1 MNSTKKYNI
10 NFIFRIFDIFLS
22 LIGII
27 ILFPIINIILVLVYL
42 ENNSPLFCQERVGK
56 NMKKF
61 ILIKFRTMKKGTN
74 NCATHLVDPNR
85 ITNFG
90 AVLRKTKLDELP
102 QLWNVLKGDMSL
114 VGPRPCLFNQKELI
128 EKRKKYNIFFFKPG
142 ITGVAQ
148 IKGIDMSDPN
158 YLAKTEYKMIK
169 NMNTFYYFYYI
180 FKTIF
185 GAGSG
190 DRIKYNQN

>member
-1 MNSTKKYNI
+1 MDSIKGYNVI
-10 NFIFRIFDIFLS
+10 YLFRIFDIFIS
-22 LIGII
+22 IFGII
-27 ILFPIINIILVLVYL
+27 ILFPIINIILILIYL

-56 NMKKF
+56 DMKKF
-61 ILIKFRTMKKGTN
+61 ILVKFRTMKKGTK
-74 NCATHLVDPNR
+74 NCATHLVDPKR
-85 ITNFG
+85 ITYFG
-90 AVLRKTKLDELP
+90 AILRKTKLDELP

-128 EKRKKYNIFFFKPG
+128 EQRKKYNIFYFKPG

-148 IKGIDMSDPN
+148 IKGIDMSDPSH
-158 YLAKTEYKMIK
+158 LAKIEYKMVK
-169 NMNTFYYFYYI
+169 NMNIFYYFYFI

-190 DRIKYNQN
+190 DRIKYNKN